1 MPRHPLHDLYMGNAA
16 LAPHSTPLLLPFP
29 LLSCREI
36 TSATSLQRVRCI
48 TFGGFLH
55 GPLGSMRR
63 SSPVT
68 PAVDTV
74 LAPKMHV
81 GVSKPK
87 LGDILSIL
95 TLSLVSKVWS
105 HGITQVSI
113 EEGSTKL
120 WSRSDL
126 QNLRFQSTTL
136 KSPRLKSSSKI
147 FKWKRLVSRDNLYY
161 EEALINSLK
170 NIAWWAFEFSIG
182 FSCSRDLCSPQWF
195 MNYLHNE

>member
-1 MPRHPLHDLYMGNAA
+1 MRYGDTRRRRSPGRASLTCPTPSRPTTWSTREEERERLAMPRHPLHDLYMGNAA

-95 TLSLVSKVWS
+95 TLSLVSKV
-105 HGITQVSI
+105 
-113 EEGSTKL
+113 
-120 WSRSDL
+120 
-126 QNLRFQSTTL
+126 
-136 KSPRLKSSSKI
+136 
-147 FKWKRLVSRDNLYY
+147 
-161 EEALINSLK
+161 
-170 NIAWWAFEFSIG
+170 
-182 FSCSRDLCSPQWF
+182 
-195 MNYLHNE
+195 